1 VANRNHRRVWA
12 ELTVV
17 ALVSAL
23 AAAGDVL
30 PPLPAMKA
38 TWDAN
43 IQASIP
49 AKSYLPPAALAQKP
63 KRAEAAR
70 QQPLRLRPATDRPSV
85 AKTWG
90 DWGDP
95 EDRPTL
101 APATAPALV
110 ASPDPARVSRPWCET
125 LPDQARPDKTSD
137 PAQDQVLQALLAA
150 RPERREKPAAFLRLA
165 IPDPL
170 ELQGPV
176 RLQKAPPDDDPPVA
190 ATDRPPKPVLQTRRS
205 RE

>member
-1 VANRNHRRVWA
+1 VANRDYKGVLA
-12 ELTVV
+12 GLTVV
-17 ALVSAL
+17 SLVSAL

-38 TWDAN
+38 AWDAN

-49 AKSYLPPAALAQKP
+49 AKSYLPPGVFAQKP
-63 KRAEAAR
+63 KRADAAQ
-70 QQPLRLRPATDRPSV
+70 QQPLRPRPATDRPSV

-90 DWGDP
+90 DGGDP
-95 EDRPTL
+95 ADRPTL

-110 ASPDPARVSRPWCET
+110 ASPDPARVSGPWRET
-125 LPDQARPDKTSD
+125 SPDQAKPDKTTD
-137 PAQDQVLQALLAA
+137 PAQDQVLQALLAV

-170 ELQGPV
+170 ELQEPL
-176 RLQKAPPDDDPPVA
+176 RLQKPPPDDDPPVA
-190 ATDRPPKPVLQTRRS
+190 AADRPPKPVLQTRRAG
-205 RE
+205 E